1 MKVGDKV
8 RIIGSENGSINK
20 VNDIGII
27 TEYELDEYDGLD
39 YRVFVEGRTGE
50 LRIENIANW
59 HIEAELEIINEDQL
73 WEHLLQYLVY
83 YLLVDCG

>member
-1 MKVGDKV
+1 MKYKVGDKV

-27 TEYELDEYDGLD
+27 TEYELDEHDGLD

-59 HIEAELEIINEDQL
+59 HTEAELELIQD
-73 WEHLLQYLVY
+73 
-83 YLLVDCG
+83 

>member
-27 TEYELDEYDGLD
+27 TEYELDEHDGLD

-59 HIEAELEIINEDQL
+59 HTEAELELIQD
-73 WEHLLQYLVY
+73 
-83 YLLVDCG
+83 

>member
-59 HIEAELEIINEDQL
+59 HTEAELEIINED
-73 WEHLLQYLVY
+73 
-83 YLLVDCG
+83 

>member
-8 RIIGSENGSINK
+8 RIIGSEYGSINE

-27 TEYELDEYDGLD
+27 VEYELDEHDGLD

-59 HIEAELEIINEDQL
+59 HIEAELEIINED
-73 WEHLLQYLVY
+73 
-83 YLLVDCG
+83 